1 MFLLT
6 DGSVGNPDRVANYC
20 GEHTKT
26 TRVFTFGLGDGCD
39 AALVKEAARKGR
51 GTSTIVGDDA
61 TNLNGLVIK
70 ALSNAMQPSLKD
82 TVYGFNGKESCPEEL
97 YRN

>member
-6 DGSVGNPDRVANYC
+6 DGSVRDRRSVIDYC
-20 GEHTKT
+20 GEHSDS
-26 TRVFTFGLGDGCD
+26 TRVFTFGLGTGCD
-39 AALVKEAARKGR
+39 ARLVDEAARKGR

-82 TVYGFNGKESCPEEL
+82 TVYGFNFVASCSKEL